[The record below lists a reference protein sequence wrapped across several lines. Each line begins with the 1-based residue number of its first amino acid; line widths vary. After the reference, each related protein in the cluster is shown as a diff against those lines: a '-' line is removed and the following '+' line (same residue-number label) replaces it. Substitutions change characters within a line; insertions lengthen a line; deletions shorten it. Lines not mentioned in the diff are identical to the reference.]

1 MSDLVGASDQTPV
14 QTDPQVVVLSVVIP
28 CYNHGEFLLEAIA
41 SVESYGG
48 RHWEIIIVN
57 DGSIDRVTL
66 ELLETLKTQGYHIV
80 DQANQGLS
88 AARNAGIQRA
98 CGRYV
103 LPLDADNRVQLP
115 YLTRA
120 IDILDQHPDVG
131 VVYGNLEL
139 FGERSGIVQVP
150 RLSVDLLLVGNAI
163 DACAV
168 FRRSIWDEVGGYDS
182 NIPGKLGYED
192 WDFWLGVL
200 ERGWQFWH
208 LEEVGFSYRC
218 RSNSMVSACN
228 LPENRSRL
236 FQYICAKHIKLYV
249 AHFPAVFG
257 IKEAERLQA
266 LEQCDRAMSDLAIAL
281 DDLEMVR
288 NLNQYL
294 ADRQVAQLA
303 ELTWLRR
310 QNQDIQ
316 ERLNQLEGQVLA
328 QQEQLQIYQV
338 MSTSMSVNNS
348 PEPLVRVSWRSRVWR
363 KLKVFL
369 KLGH

>member
-1 MSDLVGASDQTPV
+1 MHELVEAIKPAREKNDFQA
-14 QTDPQVVVLSVVIP
+14 VVLSVVIP

-41 SVESYGG
+41 SIESHSG
-48 RHWEIIIVN
+48 RYWEIIIVN
-57 DGSIDRVTL
+57 DGSTDPATL
-66 ELLETLKTQGYHIV
+66 EVLEALKKQGYHII
-80 DQANQGLS
+80 DQVNQGLS
-88 AARNAGIQRA
+88 AARNAGIHHSL
-98 CGRYV
+98 GRYI

-120 IDILDQHPDVG
+120 VDILDQHPDVG

-139 FGERSGIVQVP
+139 FGERSGVVQVP

-168 FRRSIWDEVGGYDS
+168 FRRSIWDDLGGYDS

-200 ERGWQFWH
+200 ERGWKFWH

-228 LPENRSRL
+228 VPENRSRL
-236 FQYICAKHIKLYV
+236 FQYICAKHIKLY
-249 AHFPAVFG
+249 ATHFPTVFG

-281 DDLEMVR
+281 DNLEMVR
-288 NLNQYL
+288 NLNQCL
-294 ADRQVAQLA
+294 AERQVAQLA
-303 ELTWLRR
+303 ELTWLRQ
-310 QNQDIQ
+310 QNQDMQ
-316 ERLNQLEGQVLA
+316 ERLKQLEGQLVA
-328 QQEQLQIYQV
+328 QQEQLQIYQA
-338 MSTSMSVNNS
+338 MSASMSVKTDS
-348 PEPLVRVSWRSRVWR
+348 EPLVKVSWRSRIRR
-363 KLKVFL
+363 KLKTL
-369 KLGH
+369 LQLGN